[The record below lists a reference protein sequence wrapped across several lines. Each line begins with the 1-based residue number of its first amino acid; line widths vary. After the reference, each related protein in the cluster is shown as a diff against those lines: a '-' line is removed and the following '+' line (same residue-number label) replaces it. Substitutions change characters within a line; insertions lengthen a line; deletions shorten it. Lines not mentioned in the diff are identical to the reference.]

1 MHSKMWPRRYSSCVW
16 GSLKL
21 SIYYKEMGA
30 GGPGILLQCHQP
42 LGRRWEW
49 SPRADQPSRLKME
62 EVIGQNG
69 TSIMAAGQFTGLAL
83 RLLVPDG
90 LSLIVLAYVNQHKL
104 QDRKLGFGFQVAPY
118 PRLFTYE
125 G

>member
-1 MHSKMWPRRYSSCVW
+1 
-16 GSLKL
+16 
-21 SIYYKEMGA
+21 
-30 GGPGILLQCHQP
+30 
-42 LGRRWEW
+42 
-49 SPRADQPSRLKME
+49 ME

-69 TSIMAAGQFTGLAL
+69 TSIMAAGQFTGLVL

-90 LSLIVLAYVNQHKL
+90 LRLIVLAYVNQRKL
-104 QDRKLGFGFQVAPY
+104 QDRKLGARFQVAPN

>member
-1 MHSKMWPRRYSSCVW
+1 
-16 GSLKL
+16 
-21 SIYYKEMGA
+21 
-30 GGPGILLQCHQP
+30 
-42 LGRRWEW
+42 
-49 SPRADQPSRLKME
+49 ME

-104 QDRKLGFGFQVAPY
+104 QDRKLGSGFQVAPY

>member
-1 MHSKMWPRRYSSCVW
+1 
-16 GSLKL
+16 
-21 SIYYKEMGA
+21 
-30 GGPGILLQCHQP
+30 
-42 LGRRWEW
+42 
-49 SPRADQPSRLKME
+49 ME

-69 TSIMAAGQFTGLAL
+69 TSIMAPGQFSGLAL

-90 LSLIVLAYVNQHKL
+90 LSLIDLAFVNQHKL
-104 QDRKLGFGFQVAPY
+104 QDRKLEAGFQEALY